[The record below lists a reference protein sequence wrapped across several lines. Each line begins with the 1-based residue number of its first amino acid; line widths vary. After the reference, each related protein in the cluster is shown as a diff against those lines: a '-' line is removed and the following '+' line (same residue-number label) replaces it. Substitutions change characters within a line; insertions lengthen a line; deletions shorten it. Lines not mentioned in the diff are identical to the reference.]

1 MTGLGQEWTKTIR
14 ALSKISDYYRELNS
28 VISLGTDLKI
38 RREAIEKF
46 LKQPRIV
53 LDLGSGDGVFTEV
66 TIFSKPSIHLV
77 VMLDVL
83 LEMLKKAKKID
94 NVEKV
99 QGTFEHLPFRDLG
112 FDNIIAAFSLR
123 DSINLE
129 KALSEIKRIMKDHGG
144 LVVVDLGKPDTYLKR
159 FLIFFYWN
167 VIAPLIAMIKLGSR
181 GIFSSLEIARTL
193 KPYPTNSHLAKIY
206 KKYFSHTV
214 LFEKFIGGV
223 ILLHASKEFSREA
236 S

>member
-1 MTGLGQEWTKTIR
+1 MTGLGKEWTKTIR
-14 ALSKISDYYRELNS
+14 ALSKISSYYRELNS
-28 VISLGTDLKI
+28 VVSLGNDIKI

-53 LDLGSGDGVFTEV
+53 LDLGSGDGVSTEI
-66 TIFSKPSIHLV
+66 TIFTKPSIYLV

-83 LEMLKKAKKID
+83 LEMLKKAKRMD

-123 DSINLE
+123 DSMNLE
-129 KALSEIKRIMKDHGG
+129 EALSEIKRVMNDRGG
-144 LVVVDLGKPDTYLKR
+144 LVVVDLGKPNPYLKR
-159 FLIFFYWN
+159 FLIYFYWTL
-167 VIAPLIAMIKLGSR
+167 IAPFIAMVKLGFR
-181 GIFSSLEIARTL
+181 GIFGCLEIARTL
-193 KPYPTNSHLAKIY
+193 KHHPTNSNLAEIY
-206 KKYFSHTV
+206 KKYFLHLV

-223 ILLHASKEFSREA
+223 ILLHASKEFLREA